1 MNSFNA
7 KEVAKDCLSIQQKFP
22 VENIEEWDEFLE
34 KNQNLS
40 DRGMLFLN
48 NFIPIFYTFRSYW
61 LERSSRTSS

>member
-40 DRGMLFLN
+40 DRGMLFSMVLFLN
-48 NFIPIFYTFRSYW
+48 KK
-61 LERSSRTSS
+61 